1 MPDQHHN
8 CQSCATDPYESE
20 ADEINI
26 LEILLVLLK
35 YKWLICAVVILAGI
49 SAVLFTLRMPNI
61 YQSSATIARVK
72 PDRFT
77 RGSPFSG
84 IGLGILR
91 SGGGSSFSEL
101 EVMLD
106 SRGLCKRII
115 EKYNLMPILFKAIWD
130 TGKKGW
136 RNNKPPS
143 EQDAIDKLNGWLEIE
158 NDSKKQVLYVKINHS
173 EPKVAKQLVEYYL
186 TELSETLR
194 EKTLHKAEEKI
205 IFLQKEL
212 DTMSDT
218 LLRDKIFALISME
231 IEKKTLAR
239 AQKYYNF
246 DVIDLPLV
254 PDLNKTS
261 APKRSR
267 ICILSVVVAFFLAV
281 FLSYLLEF
289 IHNSRKNVDPEQLN
303 KFYKYMGR
311 KKRV

>member
-1 MPDQHHN
+1 MPDQNHDSQH
-8 CQSCATDPYESE
+8 CATDPYEYE
-20 ADEINI
+20 ADEINL
-26 LEILLVLLK
+26 LELLLVLLK
-35 YKWLICAVVILAGI
+35 YKWLICAAVILTGI
-49 SAVLFTLRMPNI
+49 SAVLFSLQMPNI

-72 PDRFT
+72 PDKFT

-84 IGLGILR
+84 SGLGILR
-91 SGGGSSFSEL
+91 SGGGSSFTEL
-101 EVMLD
+101 EVMLE
-106 SRGLCKRII
+106 SRGLSKRII
-115 EKYNLMPILFKAIWD
+115 EKYNLMPTLFEAIWD
-130 TGKKGW
+130 TGKKEW
-136 RNNKPPS
+136 LSKKPPS

-158 NDSKKQVLYVKINHS
+158 NNRKKQVLYVKINHR
-173 EPKVAKQLVEYYL
+173 EPKVAKQVVEYYL

-212 DTMSDT
+212 GTMSDP
-218 LLRDKIFALISME
+218 LLKEKIFALMSME

-246 DVIDLPLV
+246 DVIDMPLV
-254 PDLNKTS
+254 PDLNKKS
-261 APKRSR
+261 KPKRSR

-281 FLSYLLEF
+281 FLSYILEF
-289 IHNSRKNVDPEQLN
+289 IHNSGKNADPEQLN